1 MRLPLSW
8 LEEFVRIE
16 VGLDEICRR
25 LTMAG
30 LEVESIDRID
40 SALKIKSKM
49 EHQFPEHHNAESFS
63 LTRGLYQPPLERISS
78 FVGADD
84 GHLYDLYYDGGWI
97 WEDQERP
104 PGTGATATN
113 SPSGTISVCC

>member
-16 VGLDEICRR
+16 AGLNEICRR

-40 SALKIKSKM
+40 PA
-49 EHQFPEHHNAESFS
+49 
-63 LTRGLYQPPLERISS
+63 
-78 FVGADD
+78 
-84 GHLYDLYYDGGWI
+84 
-97 WEDQERP
+97 
-104 PGTGATATN
+104 
-113 SPSGTISVCC
+113 